1 MNKRIFKKGLSL
13 LLVLVMLLGIM
24 PFNMAVSAADTTPA
38 VEIVSFMR
46 GSQETLRSS
55 ELLEARVTGYDGN
68 VQELTYVWTNTLG
81 TYLYV
86 YNSHNMYYI
95 NNTDGEVEIYNDK
108 VASSTNMEGRSY
120 KDTFTGVGYCWA
132 SIYGSN
138 TSGTGSSISD
148 NNAYNGTISVSV
160 YDASGNLI
168 GSDSHTG
175 TVKSSGSSW
184 RPTYTYTGIVDHSLQ
199 KDMDDVTIGIFE
211 GDKRNVKDLLG
222 ESAILHIT
230 CVQSTVQS
238 GKINSGSQYITLTS
252 ENGDYYI
259 TGTNAGTSTTGDATV
274 TLTIKKGTCKFHEQT
289 TATATTTAYVFKKP
303 TTSTTAY
310 TLTLT
315 GNLDSR
321 CRYFID
327 GNEGVKQA
335 DGTIL
340 FTGLTPNT
348 RYMVEVQ
355 AEYKDDE
362 GETRYTYAYVYDTTK
377 PIYNGTVEV
386 YLNGTYDS
394 VTHTAQGTRVN
405 LEDVTDYSTIF
416 AKDVN
421 GNTFIEL
428 SKVEGSTGIYS
439 SILDSGSYNLYYTT
453 NENSKIDDQLL
464 TMHEADRTRYLF
476 FNSVDYMDGDTKLGD
491 TEYYV
496 TGSAVT
502 TRPAITK
509 DGSVFA
515 GWQDEAGN
523 IYPADAIL
531 TNAIANAYVLK
542 AVWVQGIDV
551 TVNVVLDHTAEDG
564 SIDINKA
571 TKFDI
576 SFDLM
581 HRLIGADTN
590 YADVLAPVVVDD
602 TNYTAEKTTNEDGFV
617 TKTVY
622 TAKAPNL
629 TNVAIGMEYAVEAS
643 KSGYETLGYT
653 TEIDADGN
661 VTITVTLKFS
671 PTNSDLDFKVVLD
684 DAAQTLVEEYPQ
696 YKPVAADV
704 KVSFWSDSAFNE
716 YTSSGWHHIV
726 QHHDTYVTV
735 PLDSIDSVTG
745 NYCGTG
751 TYPVWSADSD
761 GNPYYYRIEVVSF
774 DLSNGDSVDT
784 NTVDDFVY
792 VTPAGRYKATV
803 DVERGMIPEN
813 ADTALAGAYFD
824 ANDTQQGDIT
834 GVVSIKTHTVTFEPD
849 GGKFADGTTA
859 NKSES
864 NLLNVPDLSEYTVT
878 RDGGYVFLGWYEV
891 DKAGKTTDILATSD
905 KILSDDLTL
914 RAVWK
919 APITVEGVISVAGYY
934 YLDNNRD
941 EVRIINEVDRT
952 HAVTVYLQKLLPN
965 GYAET
970 IDTVKVDVYYPDL
983 ESTQNGKPMGQ
994 AQYAF
999 TALPNDGTE
1008 YRILITNPN
1017 YLVGYQNEPE
1027 SIDNNKINDYTL
1039 YNEYDFMAETG
1050 ETAPLV
1056 ATVNAIMVFSP
1067 TNFEL
1072 VYKVIASSIGEGYRP
1087 TAAEV
1092 LVLYNSNVGGVTAA
1106 DWDVISQ
1113 MVKDGTLVGNDTN
1126 LKADGNEYYGYGSE
1140 DVWMSWPD
1148 GHTLYDY
1155 AVKLQSINVHGT
1167 EVQYNN
1173 PEEAP
1178 FFVYYNGSARYS
1190 ALEGLDPAHQ
1200 TQLLTIEL
1208 APKRFNVNFNVNF
1221 TETETDHIENFDN
1234 YTIRVDGKT
1243 VYRTGHI
1250 WSYETDLSDAIP
1262 TRKGYNFLGWYD
1274 ENDNLV
1280 TRIDASVAQD
1290 VNLTAKWTKLF
1301 TVTFH
1306 ANNSDIAEDIFRVYC
1321 ENGNAP
1327 DGMLTLNADN
1337 TVETFYDIPEF
1348 SYTDHNKYVFK
1359 GWYLDADND
1368 NDSRPVKWSDVYTEN
1383 TDVYAHWIVVEG
1395 VMQDAEDEKNIPY
1408 ADGMYPG
1415 YDLTGVQIRD
1425 IEKDSIQHYG
1435 EAGTGL
1441 RFVTVLSK
1449 NLYEQINTIET
1460 RDGIT
1465 PNAKG
1470 AEYGFVMAK
1479 TDTTAKAAQ
1488 HYGVDANDYRLEY
1501 RGANVNG
1508 VDTTST
1514 YSYVQN
1520 VKCSGVPDHKEFD
1533 EYKLYT
1539 AVITYK
1545 DLEGDALAS
1554 AQGTAITARSY
1565 ISYTDANG
1573 LARVYYNNY
1582 TGTVSFGG
1590 CSASFTSASALMNY

>member
-13 LLVLVMLLGIM
+13 LLSLVMLLSIM
-24 PFNMAVSAADTTPA
+24 PMNIVSAADSAPT

-120 KDTFTGVGYCWA
+120 KDSFTGVGYCWA
-132 SIYGSN
+132 AIYGSN
-138 TSGTGSSISD
+138 TSGTGASISD

-199 KDMDDVTIGIFE
+199 SDMDDVTIGIFE

-238 GKINSGSQYITLTS
+238 GKINSGSQYISLTS
-252 ENGDYYI
+252 EDGDYYI

-327 GNEGVKQA
+327 GREGVKQA

-386 YLNGTYDS
+386 YLDGTYDS

-405 LEDVTDYSTIF
+405 LEDVSEYSTIY
-416 AKDVN
+416 AKDASV
-421 GNTFIEL
+421 GKYVEL
-428 SKVEGSTGIYS
+428 KKTATTGIYS
-439 SILDSGSYNLYYTT
+439 SVLDTGSYNLYFAK

-464 TMHEADRTRYLF
+464 VMHEADRTRYLF
-476 FNSVDYMDGDTKLGD
+476 FNSVQYMDGDTKLGD

-502 TRPAITK
+502 TRPALTK
-509 DGSVFA
+509 DGFVFA

-523 IYPADAIL
+523 IYPADAVL
-531 TNAIANAYVLK
+531 TNSIATPYVLK
-542 AVWVQGIDV
+542 AVWVDGIDV

-564 SIDINKA
+564 SLDINKA
-571 TKFDI
+571 TKFDV

-581 HRLIGADTN
+581 HRLSGTSTN
-590 YADVLAPVVVDD
+590 FADVLAPVVVDD
-602 TNYTAEKTTNEDGFV
+602 TNYTAEKTVNEDGFV

-629 TNVAIGMEYAVEAS
+629 TNVAVGMEYAVEAS
-643 KSGYETLGYT
+643 KSGYEFMGYT

-661 VTITVTLKFS
+661 VTLTVTLKCD
-671 PTNSDLDFKVVLD
+671 PTNSDLTFNVELD
-684 DAAQTLVEEYPQ
+684 EASKELIKNYPQ

-735 PLDSIDSVTG
+735 YLDENG
-745 NYCGTG
+745 EGTG
-751 TYPVWSADSD
+751 TYPVWSVDSN
-761 GNPYYYRIEVVSF
+761 GKPYYYRIEVVSF

-784 NTVDDFVY
+784 TTVDDVVY
-792 VTPAGRYKATV
+792 VTSAGRYKATV

-813 ADTALAGAYFD
+813 ADTALTGAYFD
-824 ANDTQQGDIT
+824 ANGTQQGEIT

-859 NKSES
+859 NKTKG

-878 RDGGYVFLGWYEV
+878 RDGGYIFLGWYEV
-891 DKAGKTTDILATSD
+891 DEEGNTTDILATSN
-905 KILSDDLTL
+905 KILHDDLTL

-919 APITVEGVISVAGYY
+919 APLTVEGVISVAGYY
-934 YLDNNRD
+934 YLDG
-941 EVRIINEVDRT
+941 VAHIINKVDRT
-952 HAVTVYLQKLLPN
+952 HAVTVYLQKILPN

-970 IDTVKVDVYYPDL
+970 IQTQKVDVDYPDL
-983 ESTQNGKPMGQ
+983 NALDNSKPMGK

-999 TALPNDGTE
+999 TGLPNDGTQ

-1017 YLVGYQNEPE
+1017 YLVGYQNEPD
-1027 SIDNNKINDYTL
+1027 SLDPAKANGDYAL
-1039 YNEYDFMAETG
+1039 YYNEYDFTAETG
-1050 ETAPLV
+1050 ETDPLV
-1056 ATVNAIMVFSP
+1056 ATVNAIMVFAP
-1067 TNFEL
+1067 TDFEL
-1072 VYKVIASSIGEGYRP
+1072 VYKVITSSIGESFRP
-1087 TAAEV
+1087 TNAEV
-1092 LVLYNSNVGGVTAA
+1092 LVLYNSNIGGITAA

-1113 MVKDGTLVGNDTN
+1113 MVKDGVVTGNDTAIG
-1126 LKADGNEYYGYGSE
+1126 ADGIGNGSE
-1140 DVWMSWPD
+1140 PVWMTWPD

-1167 EVQYNN
+1167 EVPYTSA
-1173 PEEAP
+1173 EEAP

-1200 TQLLTIEL
+1200 SQLLTIEL
-1208 APKRFNVNFNVNF
+1208 DPKRFNVNFDQNF
-1221 TETETDHIENFDN
+1221 TETETDHLENFEK
-1234 YTIRVDGKT
+1234 YTIKVDGET

-1280 TRIDASVAQD
+1280 TKIDAATAQD
-1290 VNLTAKWTKLF
+1290 VNLTAKWTELF

-1306 ANNSDIAEDIFRVYC
+1306 ANNEDIDEDIFRVYC

-1327 DGMLTLNADN
+1327 EGALTLNADN
-1337 TVETFYDIPEF
+1337 TVETFYDVPEL
-1348 SYTDHNKYVFK
+1348 SYTDNNKYVFK
-1359 GWYLDADND
+1359 GWYLDPVSEEN
-1368 NDSRPVKWSDVYTEN
+1368 PVKWTDVYTEN
-1383 TDVYAHWIVVEG
+1383 TDVYAHWIETGSVAK
-1395 VMQDAEDEKNIPY
+1395 DAADTKDIPY

-1415 YDLTGVQIRD
+1415 YDLTGIQIRD
-1425 IEKDSIQHYG
+1425 IEKDNLAHYG
-1435 EAGTGL
+1435 EEGTGL
-1441 RFVTVLSK
+1441 RFVTVLGK
-1449 NLYEQINTIET
+1449 ELYGEINDIKT

-1470 AEYGFVMAK
+1470 AEYGYVIAK
-1479 TDTTAKAAQ
+1479 TATAEKAAEY
-1488 HYGVDANDYRLEY
+1488 YGVAKDDYRLEY
-1501 RGANVNG
+1501 SGKNVNG
-1508 VDTTST
+1508 VDTSET

-1520 VKCSGVPDHKEFD
+1520 VKCSGVVDHKEFD

-1545 DLEGDALAS
+1545 NLEGDALAA

-1565 ISYTDANG
+1565 IRYTDANG

-1590 CSASFTSASALMNY
+1590 CSTSFTAASGLMNY